1 MEGTS
6 VMVGGAFASGMR
18 LAVAR
23 AARRVAGAQ
32 GMMEARVAGGVAGR
46 WWVRGNHQVSVEYV
60 GEHEAGHMLLE
71 NPVYNKGTAFT
82 EAERKELGL
91 QGLLPPHV
99 DTLREQM
106 NRSYASYKSK
116 GSDIER
122 HIYLRQLQDTNE
134 TLFYALLK
142 AHVVEMLP
150 ILYTPTVGLA
160 CQEFSHIYRRP
171 RGLFISY
178 PNQHE
183 IDATFEG
190 IKKRGWMGAPVDV
203 DSPLDVRVIV
213 VTDGSRILGL
223 GDLGAGGMGIPIGKC
238 SLYTSIG
245 GIHPCKT
252 LPIYLDAGTD
262 NESAL
267 ADPSYIGWR
276 SKRVRGPEYFAFV
289 DRFIQGVKKHFPGV
303 LLQWEDFN
311 IDSAGP
317 LLHKYRDQL
326 CSFNDDVQ
334 GTAAVAV
341 GTLLA
346 ACGKIGTPL
355 KDQRVVIVGSGSAGC
370 GIANMIKLA
379 MIRQGLSEAE
389 ARSRFYMIDRPGLLH
404 SGIEDLREFQK
415 PLCQDLGSLSS
426 WSGGDGNSWS
436 LQDVMHNAKPGVLIG
451 VSGMPG
457 LFTEGVVKA
466 MASGCD
472 RPIIFPLS
480 NPTHRVEGIPDDI
493 IAWTQGRATVATGTA
508 FPPTEVEV
516 SRDQYSRTLRRVEHS
531 QCNNSYIFPGI
542 GLGVVASGATS
553 VTDNMLMASSEALA
567 SESPALKDAL
577 APLLPSL
584 EHVVDVTKIVA
595 KAVAAE
601 AIKDG
606 VAGPGLSP
614 DVIEK
619 RIADTFWEPHYPD
632 FKLFKP

>member
-1 MEGTS
+1 ML
-6 VMVGGAFASGMR
+6 GGAVGQAMR
-18 LAVAR
+18 RSVCR
-23 AARRVAGAQ
+23 AAWGL
-32 GMMEARVAGGVAGR
+32 GKAGGVSGTVSLR
-46 WWVRGNHQVSVEYV
+46 LRRGSHQESVEYIDDAS
-60 GEHEAGHMLLE
+60 AGHLLLE
-71 NPVYNKGTAFT
+71 NPVYNKGTAFS
-82 EAERKELGL
+82 ESERKELGL
-91 QGLLPPHV
+91 RGLLPPHV
-99 DTLREQM
+99 DTLQTQM

-116 GSDIER
+116 ESDIER
-122 HIYLRQLQDTNE
+122 HIFLRQLQDTNE

-142 AHVVEMLP
+142 QHVVEMLP

-160 CQEFSHIYRRP
+160 CQQFSNIYRRP
-171 RGLFISY
+171 RGVFISY
-178 PNQHE
+178 PNVAD
-183 IDATFEG
+183 IDATFAE

-252 LPIYLDAGTD
+252 LPVYLDAGTD
-262 NESAL
+262 NEAAL

-276 SKRVRGPEYFAFV
+276 NKRVRGPEYFAFV
-289 DRFIQGVKKHFPGV
+289 DNFVQAVKKHFPGV

-317 LLHKYRDQL
+317 LLHKYRDEL

-355 KDQRVVIVGSGSAGC
+355 KDQKVVIVGSGSAGC

-379 MIRQGLSEAE
+379 MMRQGLSEEE
-389 ARSRFYMIDRPGLLH
+389 ARGRFYMIDRPGLLH
-404 SGIEDLREFQK
+404 SGLDDLRDFQK
-415 PLCQDLGSLSS
+415 PLCQDVGSLKT
-426 WSGGDGNSWS
+426 WSGGDGNSWT
-436 LQDVMHNAKPGVLIG
+436 LEEVMRNAKPGVLIG

-466 MASGCD
+466 MAEGCEK
-472 RPIIFPLS
+472 PIIFPLS

-493 IAWTQGRATVATGTA
+493 IAWTQGAATVATGTA

-516 SRDQYSRTLRRVEHS
+516 SRDKYSRTLRRVEHS

-542 GLGVVASGATS
+542 GLGVVAAQASK

-584 EHVVDVTKIVA
+584 EDVVGVTKIVA

-606 VAGPGLSP
+606 VAGADVTP
-614 DVIEK
+614 DSIDQ
-619 RIADTFWEPHYPD
+619 RIRDTFWDPKYPE
-632 FKLFKP
+632 FKLYKP